1 MRQAGGW
8 PYAARPP
15 FFYGGTMRESIVIGQ
30 ITKPQGV
37 RGELKLRPLLDDVS
51 VIRTLR
57 RVYIGGAEYKVL
69 SARFD
74 AAAAYLILS
83 GIADR
88 DAAERLRG
96 KDIEVPRADL
106 PAPAEGRY
114 YIVDVVG
121 CTVRTA
127 EGEALGTIAE
137 VIPAHTDIY
146 VLESGAKQ
154 YMFPAA
160 DGVVLGVD
168 INAQVMTV
176 DSRRL
181 SEVMVEQ

>member
-1 MRQAGGW
+1 
-8 PYAARPP
+8 
-15 FFYGGTMRESIVIGQ
+15 MRETIVIGQ
-30 ITKPQGV
+30 VTKPQGV

-51 VIRTLR
+51 AIRTLKSVR
-57 RVYIGGAEYKVL
+57 IGGAEYKVL

-74 AAAAYLILS
+74 AAAAYLVLS

-96 KDIEVPRADL
+96 KEVEVLRADL
-106 PAPAEGRY
+106 PALEEGRY

-121 CTVRTA
+121 CAVCTA
-127 EGEALGTIAE
+127 EGRRLGTVAD

-146 VLESGAKQ
+146 VLQAGEKQ
-154 YMFPAA
+154 YLFPAA

-168 INAQVMTV
+168 VEAQVMTV
-176 DSRRL
+176 DEKRL
-181 SEVMVEQ
+181 GEVMVEQ